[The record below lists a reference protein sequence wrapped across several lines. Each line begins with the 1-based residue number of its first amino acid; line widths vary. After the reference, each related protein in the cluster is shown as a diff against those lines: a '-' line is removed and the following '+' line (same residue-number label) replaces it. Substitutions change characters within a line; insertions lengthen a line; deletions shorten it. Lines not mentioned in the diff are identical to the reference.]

1 MALVA
6 EFLLQLVRV
15 LLTAAVAF
23 AGILLGKRLRDKS
36 DAKKAA
42 GKKTEQ

>member
-23 AGILLGKRLRDKS
+23 AGILLGKRLRGRS

-42 GKKTEQ
+42 EKTKEQ